1 MTRDMTVR
9 ELFNR
14 IRGLVNWAGN
24 MRTMGALKDH
34 AQAQILMMAL
44 SEILQWSE
52 QVASNS
58 KEEESNDI
66 ESP

>member
-14 IRGLVNWAGN
+14 IHGLVDWASN

-34 AQAQILMMAL
+34 AQAQILMMTL
-44 SEILQWSE
+44 LQILEWSE

-58 KEEESNDI
+58 KEEESNAR
-66 ESP
+66 